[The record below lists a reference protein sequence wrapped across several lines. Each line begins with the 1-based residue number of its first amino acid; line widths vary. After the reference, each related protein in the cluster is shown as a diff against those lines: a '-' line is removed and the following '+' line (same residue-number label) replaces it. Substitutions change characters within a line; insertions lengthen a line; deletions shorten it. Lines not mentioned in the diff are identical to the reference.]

1 MEVVLLERIE
11 RLGQMGDVVNVKPG
25 YARNYLLPQKK
36 ALRATK
42 ENLAQF
48 EVERQQLEADNLLR
62 RDEAQ
67 SVADRLDGLKVV
79 VIRSAGE
86 SGQLYG
92 SVNARDMAEVVTEAG
107 YTVGRHQVIAER
119 PVKALGFH
127 DFRVRLHPEVEV
139 TVTANVARS
148 AEEAETQARLGRAL
162 VGMDEEEEA
171 GALDEAPD
179 AAELLEPEAL
189 EAIATE
195 ETAGSKAEAELGDE
209 EEKTGTEDDASES
222 GEEESEEEKSE

>member
-36 ALRATK
+36 ALRATE

-48 EVERQQLEADNLLR
+48 EAERQQLEADNLLR

-67 SVADRLDGLKVV
+67 SVGDRLDGLQVV

-92 SVNARDMAEVVTEAG
+92 SVNARDMAEVVTKAG
-107 YTVGRHQVIAER
+107 YTVGRRQVIAER

-162 VGMDEEEEA
+162 VGMDEEEEIRA
-171 GALDEAPD
+171 PDEAPD
-179 AAELLEPEAL
+179 AAELLESEAL
-189 EAIATE
+189 EAIVAE
-195 ETAGSKAEAELGDE
+195 EMAGSEAEAELGDE
-209 EEKTGTEDDASES
+209 EETTDTVDGASES

>member
-25 YARNYLLPQKK
+25 YARNYLLPKRK

-48 EVERQQLEADNLLR
+48 DAERLQLEADNLQR

-67 SVADRLDGLKVV
+67 SVADRLDGLQVI

-92 SVNARDMAEVVTEAG
+92 SVNARDMSEVVTEAG
-107 YTVGRHQVIAER
+107 FTVGRQQVIAER

-148 AEEAETQARLGRAL
+148 TEEAETQARLGRAL
-162 VGMDEEEEA
+162 VGMDEEEET
-171 GALDEAPD
+171 GAPDEAPD

-189 EAIATE
+189 ETIAADE
-195 ETAGSKAEAELGDE
+195 AAESEAEAEPSDVE
-209 EEKTGTEDDASES
+209 ETTDTGDDASDS
-222 GEEESEEEKSE
+222 GEEESEEVKSE

>member
-1 MEVVLLERIE
+1 M
-11 RLGQMGDVVNVKPG
+11 P
-25 YARNYLLPQKK
+25 KK

-48 EVERQQLEADNLLR
+48 EAERQQLEADNLLR

-67 SVADRLDGLKVV
+67 SVADRLDGLQVV

-107 YTVGRHQVIAER
+107 YTVGRQQVIAER

-148 AEEAETQARLGRAL
+148 AEEADTQAGS
-162 VGMDEEEEA
+162 V
-171 GALDEAPD
+171 AP
-179 AAELLEPEAL
+179 L
-189 EAIATE
+189 
-195 ETAGSKAEAELGDE
+195 SV
-209 EEKTGTEDDASES
+209 
-222 GEEESEEEKSE
+222 

>member
-42 ENLAQF
+42 ENLVQF
-48 EVERQQLEADNLLR
+48 EAERQQLEADNLLR

-67 SVADRLDGLKVV
+67 SVADRLDGLQVV

-92 SVNARDMAEVVTEAG
+92 SVNARDIAEVVTEAG
-107 YTVGRHQVIAER
+107 YTVGRHQVIAEA
-119 PVKALGFH
+119 PAKALGFH

-162 VGMDEEEEA
+162 VGMDEEEETD
-171 GALDEAPD
+171 ALVDAPD
-179 AAELLEPEAL
+179 AAELLEPEVL
-189 EAIATE
+189 EAIAAE
-195 ETAGSKAEAELGDE
+195 ETAVIETEAELGDE
-209 EEKTGTEDDASES
+209 ESTTDTEHDVSES
-222 GEEESEEEKSE
+222 GEEVG

>member
-11 RLGQMGDVVNVKPG
+11 RLGQMGDVVNVRPG

-42 ENLAQF
+42 MNLAQF
-48 EVERQQLEADNLLR
+48 EAERQQLEADNLQR

-67 SVADRLDGLKVV
+67 SVADRLDGLQVV
-79 VIRSAGE
+79 VIRTAGE
-86 SGQLYG
+86 TGQLYG

-107 YTVGRHQVIAER
+107 FTVGRQQVISER

-148 AEEAETQARLGRAL
+148 AEEAETQSRLGRAL
-162 VGMDEEEEA
+162 VGADEEVETGEP
-171 GALDEAPD
+171 GQVPD

-189 EAIATE
+189 ETIAADEAAESDAEAESGVKE
-195 ETAGSKAEAELGDE
+195 ETAD
-209 EEKTGTEDDASES
+209 TDDDASES
-222 GEEESEEEKSE
+222 GEEEREEEKTE

>member
-25 YARNYLLPQKK
+25 YARNYLLPKRK

-48 EVERQQLEADNLLR
+48 DAERQQLEADNLQR

-67 SVADRLDGLKVV
+67 SVADRLDGLQVI

-92 SVNARDMAEVVTEAG
+92 SVNARDMAEVVTKAG
-107 YTVGRHQVIAER
+107 FTVGRQQVIAER

-148 AEEAETQARLGRAL
+148 TEEAETQARLGRAL
-162 VGMDEEEEA
+162 VGMDEEEET
-171 GALDEAPD
+171 GAPDEAPD

-189 EAIATE
+189 EAIAAE
-195 ETAGSKAEAELGDE
+195 EAGEPEAEAEPSDVEETTDNGDN
-209 EEKTGTEDDASES
+209 ASDS
-222 GEEESEEEKSE
+222 GEEESEEVKSE

>member
-42 ENLAQF
+42 ENFAQF
-48 EVERQQLEADNLLR
+48 EAERQQLEADNLQR

-67 SVADRLDGLKVV
+67 SVADRLDGLQVV

-107 YTVGRHQVIAER
+107 FTVGRQQVIAER

-162 VGMDEEEEA
+162 VGIDEEEEKETTD
-171 GALDEAPD
+171 GAPD

-189 EAIATE
+189 EAIAAEEAAESEAESGSEE
-195 ETAGSKAEAELGDE
+195 ETADAGE
-209 EEKTGTEDDASES
+209 DASES
-222 GEEESEEEKSE
+222 GEDESEEEKSE

>member
-48 EVERQQLEADNLLR
+48 ESQRQQLEADNLKR

-67 SVADRLDGLKVV
+67 SVAERLDGLQVV

-92 SVNARDMAEVVTEAG
+92 SVNARDMSEVVTAAG
-107 YTVGRHQVIAER
+107 FTVGRQQVIAER

-148 AEEAETQARLGRAL
+148 EEEAETQARLGRAL
-162 VGMDEEEEA
+162 VGMDEEDEA
-171 GALDEAPD
+171 EAADEAPA

-189 EAIATE
+189 EAIA
-195 ETAGSKAEAELGDE
+195 DE
-209 EEKTGTEDDASES
+209 EESDDSSES
-222 GEEESEEEKSE
+222 AEDESEEEKSE

>member
-1 MEVVLLERIE
+1 MKCTCILFIHLNC
-11 RLGQMGDVVNVKPG
+11 LCC
-25 YARNYLLPQKK
+25 NYLGIAFKC
-36 ALRATK
+36 
-42 ENLAQF
+42 
-48 EVERQQLEADNLLR
+48 
-62 RDEAQ
+62 DEAQ

-209 EEKTGTEDDASES
+209 EEKTETEDDASES

>member
-48 EVERQQLEADNLLR
+48 ETERQQLEADNLQR

-67 SVADRLDGLKVV
+67 SVADRLDGLQVV

-92 SVNARDMAEVVTEAG
+92 SVNARDMAQVVTEAG
-107 YTVGRHQVIAER
+107 ITVGRQQVIAER

-162 VGMDEEEEA
+162 VGMDEEEET
-171 GALDEAPD
+171 GAPDEAPD

-189 EAIATE
+189 EAIASEEADESEAEAGPSDVE
-195 ETAGSKAEAELGDE
+195 ETTDNGDN
-209 EEKTGTEDDASES
+209 ASDS
-222 GEEESEEEKSE
+222 GEEESEEVKSE

>member
-25 YARNYLLPQKK
+25 YARNYLLPKRK

-48 EVERQQLEADNLLR
+48 DAERQQLEADNLQR

-67 SVADRLDGLKVV
+67 SVADRLDGLQVI

-92 SVNARDMAEVVTEAG
+92 SVNARDMAEVVTKAG
-107 YTVGRHQVIAER
+107 FTVGRQQVIAER

-148 AEEAETQARLGRAL
+148 TEEAETQARLGRAL
-162 VGMDEEEEA
+162 VGMDEEEET
-171 GALDEAPD
+171 GAPDEAPD

-189 EAIATE
+189 EAIASE
-195 ETAGSKAEAELGDE
+195 EADESEAEAEPSDVEETTDNGDN
-209 EEKTGTEDDASES
+209 ASDS
-222 GEEESEEEKSE
+222 GEEESEEVKSE

>member
-25 YARNYLLPQKK
+25 YARNFLLPQKK
-36 ALRATK
+36 ALRANK
-42 ENLAQF
+42 ANLEQF
-48 EVERQQLEADNLLR
+48 DGQRQQLVADNLQR

-92 SVNARDMAEVVTEAG
+92 SVSGRDIADAVTEAG
-107 YTVGRHQVIAER
+107 FTVARQQVIIER

-127 DFRVRLHPEVEV
+127 DFRVRLHPEVEA

-148 AEEAETQARLGRAL
+148 TDEAETQARLGRAL
-162 VGMDEEEEA
+162 VGRDDEDDKPDA
-171 GALDEAPD
+171 APD

-189 EAIATE
+189 EAIE
-195 ETAGSKAEAELGDE
+195 AEASVDR
-209 EEKTGTEDDASES
+209 DDS
-222 GEEESEEEKSE
+222 GEDAAESSSDDGREEKSE